1 MVYNIAGTLQAG
13 VHADFSDG
21 NMSVFLISYIA
32 GPVICYLLGAV
43 PFGFLAGRAKG
54 VDIRRQGSGNIGA
67 TNAARVL
74 GRPWFFVVFALDFLK
89 GLASVA
95 LVCFLLNHWNKG
107 VIEAQFGWENL
118 QMLYGLAAIVGHMFP
133 LYLGFKGGKGIAVSS
148 GVFVY
153 LTPCAFLVALAA
165 FLIAYLVSRY
175 VSLGSICAAVAFSAS
190 YFLFAFLYGNDPF
203 APNVALLSAVCVLF
217 TLLVIFKHR
226 TNIARLLSGRELK
239 V

>member
-1 MVYNIAGTLQAG
+1 MPYFWFFDL
-13 VHADFSDG
+13 DR
-21 NMSVFLISYIA
+21 SVFLISYIA

-43 PFGFLAGRAKG
+43 PFGFLAGRVKG

-95 LVCFLLNHWNKG
+95 LVCFLLNHWNEG
-107 VIEAQFGWENL
+107 VIEAQFGWRNL
-118 QMLYGLAAIVGHMFP
+118 EVIYGLAAIVGHMFP

-165 FLIAYLVSRY
+165 FLVAYLVSRY

-203 APNVALLSAVCVLF
+203 APNVALLSAACVLF

>member
-1 MVYNIAGTLQAG
+1 MPYFWFFDLDRN
-13 VHADFSDG
+13 
-21 NMSVFLISYIA
+21 VFLISYIA

-43 PFGFLAGRAKG
+43 PFGFLAGRVKG

-74 GRPWFFVVFALDFLK
+74 GRHWFFIIYALDFLK
-89 GLASVA
+89 GLASVW
-95 LVCFLLNHWNKG
+95 LLFSLFNAGRHG
-107 VIEAQFGWENL
+107 SIDAGFGMSNL
-118 QMLYGLAAIVGHMFP
+118 QVVYGLAAIVGHMFP

-148 GVFVY
+148 GVFVC

-203 APNVALLSAVCVLF
+203 APNVALLSAACVLF

>member
-1 MVYNIAGTLQAG
+1 M
-13 VHADFSDG
+13 
-21 NMSVFLISYIA
+21 ISYIA

-74 GRPWFFVVFALDFLK
+74 GRPWFFVVFTLDFLK
-89 GLASVA
+89 GFASVA
-95 LVCFLLNHWNKG
+95 LVCFVLNYGDKVG
-107 VIEAQFGWENL
+107 IEAEFGWKNL

-153 LTPCAFLVALAA
+153 LTSCAFLVALAA
-165 FLIAYLVSRY
+165 FLVAYLVSRY

-190 YFLFAFLYGNDPF
+190 YFLFAFLCGNDPF
-203 APNVALLSAVCVLF
+203 APNVALLSAACVLF